1 MLSEVVGFDIETRHV
16 ILTDGR
22 VEYDTLV
29 VAAGMTHSYFG
40 HDDWE
45 AFAPGLKTVEDATE
59 IRRRLLRAFED
70 AERSASGEDVR
81 QLLTFVVIGGG
92 PTGVEM
98 AGAISELARH
108 TLRKDFRRI
117 DPAKSR
123 IVLIEGAERVLP
135 PFRPPLSARAQQSL
149 ERLGVEVW
157 TQSKVIDIRADSVTV
172 VRPTGIET
180 LAARTVIWAAGVQA
194 SPLGKKLALAVG
206 TETDRAGRVP
216 VGADL
221 TIPGHPEIFVIGDLA
236 AVQGADGKLLPGMA
250 PVAIQQGKYVGTVI
264 RRRLRGESI
273 HPFRYKDK
281 GSMATIGRAAAV
293 ADLGWTWFSGYFAW
307 LAWLFVHIIYLI
319 RFENRLLVLMQW
331 AWNYVTRN
339 RTARL
344 ITGEEE

>member
-1 MLSEVVGFDIETRHV
+1 VILADCRVDFDI
-16 ILTDGR
+16 
-22 VEYDTLV
+22 LV

-40 HDDWE
+40 HAEWG
-45 AFAPGLKTVEDATE
+45 AFAPGLKTVEDATA

-70 AERSASGEDVR
+70 AERCASPEDVR
-81 QLLTFVVIGGG
+81 RLLTFVVIGGG

-123 IVLIEGAERVLP
+123 IVLIEGAERILP
-135 PFRPPLSARAQQSL
+135 PFRPQLSVRAKQSL

-157 TQSKVIDIRADSVTV
+157 TESRVIDIRAESVTV
-172 VRPTGIET
+172 ERPAGVET
-180 LAARTVIWAAGVQA
+180 LTARTVIWAAGVQA
-194 SPLGKKLALAVG
+194 SPLGTKLAQAAGV
-206 TETDRAGRVP
+206 ETDRAGRVP
-216 VGADL
+216 VGVNL
-221 TIPGHPEIFVIGDLA
+221 TVSGHPEIFVLGDLA
-236 AVQGADGKLLPGMA
+236 AVRGADGQLLPGMA
-250 PVAIQQGKYVGTVI
+250 PVAIQQGKYVGNVI
-264 RRRLRGESI
+264 RRRLRGESV

-281 GSMATIGRAAAV
+281 GTMATIGRAAAV

-307 LAWLFVHIIYLI
+307 LAWLFVHILYLI
-319 RFENRLLVLMQW
+319 RFENRLLVLFQW